1 MEKNHI
7 FRITVGLFSV
17 MHAEVKAGMGR
28 SQGGF
33 GDGIGWEAARLPP
46 DSAPDS
52 APIPP
57 DSARFRP
64 KSQHEG
70 QCRTFNLH

>member
-33 GDGIGWEAARLPP
+33 VDGIKWEAVRLPP
-46 DSAPDS
+46 DSATDVT
-52 APIPP
+52 AI
-57 DSARFRP
+57 
-64 KSQHEG
+64 
-70 QCRTFNLH
+70 